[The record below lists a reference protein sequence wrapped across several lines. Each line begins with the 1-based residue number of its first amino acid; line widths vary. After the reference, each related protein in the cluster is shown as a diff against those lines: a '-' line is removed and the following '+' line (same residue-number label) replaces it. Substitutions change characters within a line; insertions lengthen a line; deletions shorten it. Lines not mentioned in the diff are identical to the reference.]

1 MTEIVKC
8 DIIAITLSKTV
19 GRLSST
25 REYKLWLHIENLFGN
40 LYERRTL
47 AMITISL
54 QTVYYALGI
63 ASILCGSAYKIGY
76 EIGKN
81 ARK

>member
-1 MTEIVKC
+1 
-8 DIIAITLSKTV
+8 
-19 GRLSST
+19 
-25 REYKLWLHIENLFGN
+25 
-40 LYERRTL
+40 
-47 AMITISL
+47 MITVDV

-63 ASILCGSAYKIGY
+63 ASILCGVAYKLGY